1 MTTYFVSF
9 LIAFLVCAT
18 LTPGVLRWARAH
30 QTFDGATSHRKV
42 HAGAIPRLGGVAIV
56 AAFYA
61 PLVGLSLYETRVGAA
76 VLDDPGLAAAV
87 VGGGL
92 AIAALGLFDDLRQ
105 ASPRLKLVVQIGA
118 ALAVAWLG
126 LRIQRVDLPF
136 LPMIHLGW
144 LAWPITVLWI
154 VGVTNAVNLIDGLDG
169 LAAGMALFGLL
180 PMLVLALVK
189 GNLVLALIACCLAG
203 SLVGFLVWNFHP
215 ARIFMGDSGSMF
227 LGFILAVVSVATA
240 SKGRVAVA
248 LATPV
253 LALGLPILDTMLA
266 IGRRAWSGQ
275 SLFIGDRK
283 HLHHL
288 LLDRGHSHRG
298 AVLVLYAVA
307 AAWALLGLGVHFNR
321 DRESAVLFVLAL
333 AVAALLFQR
342 TGLLERAEG
351 APSAAAVVR
360 ARNLSIR
367 ATTSALVGRLDVDEG
382 PDALVRAVL
391 RLAQVSGCDRVE
403 VELRGQDATT
413 VVWNPHAPAGAAPV
427 RLDLRRT
434 DGRPFGEVRLWW
446 GDEAPHEP
454 AVPGFEAAIHR
465 LADRALPK
473 ASS

>member
-9 LIAFLVCAT
+9 LIAFVVCAT
-18 LTPGVLRWARAH
+18 LTPLVLRWARAR

-61 PLVGLSLYETRVGAA
+61 PLFGLTVYETRVGGA

-92 AIAALGLFDDLRQ
+92 AVAALGLYDDLRQ
-105 ASPRLKLVVQIGA
+105 ASPRLKLLVQVTA
-118 ALAVAWLG
+118 AVAVAWLG
-126 LRIQRVDLPF
+126 LRIHRVDLPF
-136 LPMIHLGW
+136 LPMLHLGW
-144 LAWPITVLWI
+144 LAWPVTVLWI

-189 GNLVLALIACCLAG
+189 GNLVLALVGCCLAG
-203 SLVGFLVWNFHP
+203 SLLGFLVWNFHP

-227 LGFILAVVSVATA
+227 LGFILAVVSLATA

-275 SLFIGDRK
+275 SLFIGDRQ
-283 HLHHL
+283 HIHHR

-321 DRESAVLFVLAL
+321 DRESAILFLLAL

-360 ARNLSIR
+360 ARNVSIR
-367 ATTSALVGRLDVDEG
+367 ATTSALVGRLDPERGADGFVS
-382 PDALVRAVL
+382 ALI
-391 RLAQVSGCDRVE
+391 RLAQVAGCDRVE
-403 VELRGQDATT
+403 IDLEGTPSRSLNWQE
-413 VVWNPHAPAGAAPV
+413 GAASLGEPV

-434 DGRPFGEVRLWW
+434 NGRPMGQIRLWW
-446 GDEAPHEP
+446 GDEAPAEP
-454 AVPGFEAAIHR
+454 AIPGFEAAIHR
-465 LADRALPK
+465 LADQALPK
-473 ASS
+473 DAP

>member
-1 MTTYFVSF
+1 
-9 LIAFLVCAT
+9 
-18 LTPGVLRWARAH
+18 
-30 QTFDGATSHRKV
+30 
-42 HAGAIPRLGGVAIV
+42 
-56 AAFYA
+56 
-61 PLVGLSLYETRVGAA
+61 
-76 VLDDPGLAAAV
+76 
-87 VGGGL
+87 
-92 AIAALGLFDDLRQ
+92 Q

-367 ATTSALVGRLDVDEG
+367 ATTSALVGRLDVDQG
-382 PDALVRAVL
+382 PDALVRAVI

-413 VVWNPHAPAGAAPV
+413 VVWNPHAPAGTAPV